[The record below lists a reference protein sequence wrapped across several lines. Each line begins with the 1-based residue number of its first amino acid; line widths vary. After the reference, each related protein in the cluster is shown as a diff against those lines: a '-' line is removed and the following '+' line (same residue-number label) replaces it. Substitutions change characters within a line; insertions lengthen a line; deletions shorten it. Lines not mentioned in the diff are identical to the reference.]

1 MSKKSKAT
9 ASKKPARPVAAK
21 SAAHKAAPKKAAS
34 KPAPAKTAPK
44 KPVAKV
50 ASKTPPKATK
60 PAAKSVAKPAAK
72 PAAKPVAKVTAKP
85 ASKPAAKAP
94 VAKAVPAPAPK
105 TVATKPAPAAKKAP
119 KSEIA
124 QPAAAPVVATPPAQ
138 PTAKP
143 TAKQSKA
150 AKAAANDG
158 NKPLNLPERRP
169 LAMPEERQSQLKQLI
184 ALGKEQSYLTYSQVN
199 DYLPSEIVDPEQI
212 EEIVNTINDMGIPVY
227 EKAPEESLLAPETT
241 APSDEEAIEEAA
253 AALAALDAEL
263 GRTTDPVRMYMRE
276 MGTVELLTREG
287 EISIAKR
294 IEEGLDAV
302 RTQISLYPP
311 TYDFILKAYEPVKN
325 GAGRLADII
334 VGFIDPNAPDV
345 IAQPQNPTKVD
356 PAAAAAEESEEAE
369 GGDDEE
375 EAADTGPDPIEAANR
390 FASIQKLHVQCL
402 GLLSKSGMDDPKAQK
417 IRTKLS
423 SEFMELKLAP
433 KMFEA
438 LIGNLREHI
447 NEIRQLEKEIMVIAV
462 RDAGMPR
469 KEFITSFPRNETDER
484 WVSKHVKAGKKW
496 SAGLAKLADEI
507 SRRQAQLVEIEK
519 RHFLSVSQIKDI
531 NREVSIGEAKAR
543 RAKKE
548 MVEANLRLVISIAK
562 KYTNR
567 GLQFLDLI
575 QEGNIGLM
583 KAVDKFEY
591 RRGYKFSTYATWW
604 IRQAITRS
612 IADQART
619 IRIPVHM
626 IETINK
632 LNRISRQMLQEMGR
646 EPTPDEL
653 AVRMEMPED
662 KVRKV
667 LKIAKEPISMETPIG
682 DDEDSHLGDF
692 IEDTSVASPIDQATA
707 ESLRETTHAVLAQL
721 TPREAKVLRMR
732 FGIDLNTDHTLE
744 EVGKQ
749 FDVTR
754 ERIRQIEAKA
764 LRKLRHPSRSEQL
777 RSFLIED

>member
-1 MSKKSKAT
+1 MIRKQKPPTAIKKHAPAERKTVKA
-9 ASKKPARPVAAK
+9 
-21 SAAHKAAPKKAAS
+21 AAPKKPHPAKEKVHAKPVHPKKTDAHHAPPAARA
-34 KPAPAKTAPK
+34 KPVEVKAEGKVAAVKTAPK
-44 KPVAKV
+44 
-50 ASKTPPKATK
+50 
-60 PAAKSVAKPAAK
+60 
-72 PAAKPVAKVTAKP
+72 
-85 ASKPAAKAP
+85 AP
-94 VAKAVPAPAPK
+94 VE
-105 TVATKPAPAAKKAP
+105 KKMLG
-119 KSEIA
+119 I
-124 QPAAAPVVATPPAQ
+124 
-138 PTAKP
+138 
-143 TAKQSKA
+143 
-150 AKAAANDG
+150 
-158 NKPLNLPERRP
+158 ERRVP
-169 LAMPEERQSQLKQLI
+169 IMPEERQSQLKLLI
-184 ALGKEQSYLTYSQVN
+184 ARGKEQGYLTYSQVN
-199 DYLPSEIVDPEQI
+199 DHLPSEIVDPEQI
-212 EEIVNTINDMGIPVY
+212 EDIVNTINDMGIPVY
-227 EKAPEESLLAPETT
+227 EKAPDTEALLAAEPS
-241 APSDEEAIEEAA
+241 APADEEAIEEAA

-287 EISIAKR
+287 EIRIAKR
-294 IEEGLDAV
+294 IEEGLEAV
-302 RTQISLYPP
+302 RSALSMYPA
-311 TYDFILKAYEPVKN
+311 THDFILRAYEPVK
-325 GAGRLADII
+325 AGQARLVDVI

-345 IAQPQNPTKVD
+345 IAQPQNPTKLEI
-356 PAAAAAEESEEAE
+356 AEPETEAE
-369 GGDDEE
+369 REE
-375 EAADTGPDPIEAANR
+375 EADGDGEEEEAVDTGPDPEEAARR
-390 FASIQKLHVQCL
+390 FASIAKLQL
-402 GLLSKSGMDDPKAQK
+402 QALNAIAKNGAREPK
-417 IRTKLS
+417 TYKLRKKLAA
-423 SEFMELKLAP
+423 EFMELKLSP
-433 KMFEA
+433 RMFDA
-438 LIGNLREHI
+438 LIHNLRSHVSEV
-447 NEIRQLEKEIMVIAV
+447 RQLEKEIMVISV

-469 KEFITSFPRNETDER
+469 KDFISTFPKNETSAR
-484 WVSKHVKAGKKW
+484 WLLKHLKGGKKY
-496 SAGLAKLADEI
+496 SVALGKFKDEI
-507 SRRQAQLVEIEK
+507 ERRQKKLQGLEVQFHLI
-519 RHFLSVSQIKDI
+519 VNDIKEV

-646 EPTPDEL
+646 EPTPEEL

-692 IEDTSVASPIDQATA
+692 IEDTSVSSPIDQATV

-732 FGIDLNTDHTLE
+732 FGIDMNTDHTLE

-777 RSFLIED
+777 RSFLMDD

>member
-1 MSKKSKAT
+1 MTRK
-9 ASKKPARPVAAK
+9 
-21 SAAHKAAPKKAAS
+21 H
-34 KPAPAKTAPK
+34 
-44 KPVAKV
+44 
-50 ASKTPPKATK
+50 K
-60 PAAKSVAKPAAK
+60 PAARKRAPSEAR
-72 PAAKPVAKVTAKP
+72 KPVKVATAEK
-85 ASKPAAKAP
+85 AVAP
-94 VAKAVPAPAPK
+94 VATARDSKERAKPTERPKRPAAEP
-105 TVATKPAPAAKKAP
+105 TPAPAAPVETKSTAGAKNAGEKK
-119 KSEIA
+119 SLGI
-124 QPAAAPVVATPPAQ
+124 
-138 PTAKP
+138 
-143 TAKQSKA
+143 
-150 AKAAANDG
+150 
-158 NKPLNLPERRP
+158 ERRVP
-169 LAMPEERQSQLKQLI
+169 VMTEDRQSQLKLLI
-184 ALGKEQSYLTYSQVN
+184 ARGKEQGYLTYAQVN
-199 DYLPSEIVDPEQI
+199 DHLPSEIVDPEQI
-212 EEIVNTINDMGIPVY
+212 EDIVNTINDMGIGVY
-227 EKAPEESLLAPETT
+227 EKAPDTESLLATEPS
-241 APSDEEAIEEAA
+241 APADEEAIEEAA

-287 EISIAKR
+287 EIRIAKR

-302 RTQISLYPP
+302 RSALAMYPA
-311 TYDFILKAYEPVKN
+311 TYDFLLKAYEPVK
-325 GAGRLADII
+325 AGQTRLVDVI

-345 IAQPQNPTKVD
+345 IAQPQNPTKLD
-356 PAAAAAEESEEAE
+356 LIDADEKS
-369 GGDDEE
+369 DDEE
-375 EAADTGPDPIEAANR
+375 EGEEGSGESEEEEEAIDTGPDPEEALARFTSIGKVYAQVLQAIEKGGAR
-390 FASIQKLHVQCL
+390 DPRTLKLR
-402 GLLSKSGMDDPKAQK
+402 K
-417 IRTKLS
+417 KLAD
-423 SEFMELKLAP
+423 EFMELKLSP
-433 KMFEA
+433 RMFDA
-438 LIGNLREHI
+438 LILNLRSHVSEV
-447 NEIRQLEKEIMVIAV
+447 RQLEKEIMVISV

-469 KEFITSFPRNETDER
+469 KDFISTFPKNETSAR
-484 WVSKHVKAGKKW
+484 WLQKHIKGGKKY
-496 SAGLAKLADEI
+496 SVPLAKFKDEI
-507 SRRQAQLVEIEK
+507 ERRQKKLEQLEGVYHLLIND
-519 RHFLSVSQIKDI
+519 IKEV

-646 EPTPDEL
+646 EPTPEEL

-692 IEDTSVASPIDQATA
+692 IEDTSVASPIDQATM
-707 ESLRETTHAVLAQL
+707 ESLRETTHSVLAQL

-732 FGIDLNTDHTLE
+732 FGIDMNTDHTLE

-777 RSFLIED
+777 RSFLMDD

>member
-1 MSKKSKAT
+1 MTKKQH
-9 ASKKPARPVAAK
+9 KPTPAARKPVVRAAAVPHRKGSVAPVAARNTPASPK
-21 SAAHKAAPKKAAS
+21 SAEPHKKAAAGG
-34 KPAPAKTAPK
+34 KPAPGAKTAHAA
-44 KPVAKV
+44 VV
-50 ASKTPPKATK
+50 
-60 PAAKSVAKPAAK
+60 PAAHAAHR
-72 PAAKPVAKVTAKP
+72 
-85 ASKPAAKAP
+85 S
-94 VAKAVPAPAPK
+94 
-105 TVATKPAPAAKKAP
+105 
-119 KSEIA
+119 
-124 QPAAAPVVATPPAQ
+124 AAPV
-138 PTAKP
+138 TA
-143 TAKQSKA
+143 SSISV
-150 AKAAANDG
+150 DLRRG
-158 NKPLNLPERRP
+158 HGLPED
-169 LAMPEERQSQLKQLI
+169 RQSQLKLLI
-184 ALGKEQSYLTYSQVN
+184 ARGKEQGYLTYAQVN
-199 DYLPSEIVDPEQI
+199 DHLPAEIVDPEQI
-212 EEIVNTINDMGIPVY
+212 EGIVNTINDMGIPVY
-227 EKAPEESLLAPETT
+227 EKAPDTESLLANEP
-241 APSDEEAIEEAA
+241 PSPADDEAIEEAA

-287 EISIAKR
+287 EIRIAKR

-302 RTQISLYPP
+302 RTALGKYPATFEHLLR
-311 TYDFILKAYEPVKN
+311 TYELVKA
-325 GAGRLADII
+325 GQARLIDLV

-345 IAQPQNPTKVD
+345 IAQPQNPTKID
-356 PAAAAAEESEEAE
+356 LEADAEDKEEDAEEGDEA
-369 GGDDEE
+369 EE
-375 EAADTGPDPIEAANR
+375 EAIDTGPDPEEVARRMASLAKLLQHSLAAI
-390 FASIQKLHVQCL
+390 AKQGAEDPKTQKLRKR
-402 GLLSKSGMDDPKAQK
+402 LSG
-417 IRTKLS
+417 
-423 SEFMELKLAP
+423 EFMELKLSP
-433 KMFEA
+433 RMFDA
-438 LIGNLREHI
+438 LTDQLRSHI
-447 NEIRQLEKEIMVIAV
+447 SEIRQIEKEIMIIAV

-469 KEFITSFPRNETDER
+469 KDFIATFPKNETSAR
-484 WVSKHVKAGKKW
+484 WILKHVKAGKKY
-496 SAGLAKLADEI
+496 SAPLAKLKDEI
-507 SRRQAQLVEIEK
+507 ERRQKKLMQLEEQY
-519 RHFLSVSQIKDI
+519 HLSVNDIKEI

-646 EPTPDEL
+646 EPTPEEL

-692 IEDTSVASPIDQATA
+692 IEDQSVASPIDQATM
-707 ESLRETTHAVLAQL
+707 ESLRETTHSVLAQL

-732 FGIDLNTDHTLE
+732 FGIDMNTDHTLE

-777 RSFLIED
+777 RSFLMDD

>member
-1 MSKKSKAT
+1 MTRKQ
-9 ASKKPARPVAAK
+9 KPAPPARKPAVRAAAAAPHRKSAAAPVTRVAAAPKAAEPHKKAAVAAK
-21 SAAHKAAPKKAAS
+21 
-34 KPAPAKTAPK
+34 
-44 KPVAKV
+44 V
-50 ASKTPPKATK
+50 
-60 PAAKSVAKPAAK
+60 
-72 PAAKPVAKVTAKP
+72 
-85 ASKPAAKAP
+85 AP
-94 VAKAVPAPAPK
+94 VAKSAPPDKAHVPTHKSTAPF
-105 TVATKPAPAAKKAP
+105 TT
-119 KSEIA
+119 SSIS
-124 QPAAAPVVATPPAQ
+124 T
-138 PTAKP
+138 
-143 TAKQSKA
+143 
-150 AKAAANDG
+150 DIRRG
-158 NKPLNLPERRP
+158 HGLPED
-169 LAMPEERQSQLKQLI
+169 RQSQLKLLI
-184 ALGKEQSYLTYSQVN
+184 ARGKEQGYLTYAQVN
-199 DYLPSEIVDPEQI
+199 DHLPAEIVNPEQI
-212 EEIVNTINDMGIPVY
+212 EGIVNTINDMGIPVY
-227 EKAPEESLLAPETT
+227 EKAPDTESLLASE
-241 APSDEEAIEEAA
+241 PSSPADEEAIEEAA

-287 EISIAKR
+287 EIRIAKR

-302 RTQISLYPP
+302 RTALGKYPATFEHLLR
-311 TYDFILKAYEPVKN
+311 TYELIKVGQA
-325 GAGRLADII
+325 RLIDLV

-345 IAQPQNPTKVD
+345 IAQPQNPTKLELVVEE
-356 PAAAAAEESEEAE
+356 PGAEETEEGE
-369 GGDDEE
+369 DGDAEE
-375 EAADTGPDPIEAANR
+375 EVVDTGPDPEEAARR
-390 FASIQKLHVQCL
+390 FASIHKTFLQA
-402 GLLSKSGMDDPKAQK
+402 LSAIEKHGAKDPKTLK
-417 IRTKLS
+417 VRKKLS
-423 SEFMELKLAP
+423 GEFMELKLSP
-433 KMFEA
+433 RMFDA
-438 LIGNLREHI
+438 LILNLRGHI
-447 NEIRQLEKEIMVIAV
+447 SEIRQLEKEIMIIAV
-462 RDAGMPR
+462 RDSGMPR
-469 KEFITSFPRNETDER
+469 KDFIATFPKNETSAR
-484 WVSKHVKAGKKW
+484 WLQKHMKAGKKY
-496 SAGLAKLADEI
+496 SAPLTKFKDEVE
-507 SRRQAQLVEIEK
+507 RRQLRLRTLETLN
-519 RHFLSVSQIKDI
+519 HLSINDLKEI
-531 NREVSIGEAKAR
+531 NRDVSIGEAKAR

-646 EPTPDEL
+646 EPTPEEL

-692 IEDTSVASPIDQATA
+692 IEDTSVASPIDQATS

-732 FGIDLNTDHTLE
+732 FGIDMNTDHTLE

-777 RSFLIED
+777 RSFLMDD